1 MAGMN
6 AAEAA
11 QITQAVEKLASRID
25 LMDERMKALPDKGG
39 VYSAAFAVHALV
51 WAAILSTLTVTI
63 SLMNVFGAFKL

>member
-6 AAEAA
+6 TAEAT
-11 QITQAVEKLASRID
+11 QITQAVDKLASRID

-51 WAAILSTLTVTI
+51 WAAIFTTLTVVI
-63 SLMNVFGAFKL
+63 NLLNVFGAFK